1 MTHLSFSPF
10 FARTVTALALFRT
23 ITPHFVLLRNA
34 FETLEDG
41 LDSILKRSLRALRT
55 TRTYSEEDEDDE
67 EEELLLI
74 KHSADSIAALRAME
88 YRRGRRALVKDKFA
102 KKLAGKAAYARAK
115 LKLPIGD
122 NGRIAIRTKFFDET
136 IRMAMYENPTHVNW
150 QIVLIGSG
158 MDARCYRMENP
169 HGLIKTVFEID
180 HESVLKRKRE
190 LLKEWPHCGPRVILA
205 EERVEV
211 FADIMK
217 DDWMRKLREKGFDHT
232 RPTVWMLEG
241 LLYYLTPEFASAV
254 VRECADASARGSY
267 IVASCVNNSSLYRA
281 ISNSSSAYNDLENQ
295 MTPMRDRLTY
305 NNDDMSPLASS
316 SYSPPY
322 YLHTSGIDYS
332 NDPHHRNEDKNSK
345 KKKTKDKKSKKN
357 QTTARQTWKSA
368 IDTPELYFP
377 ARGWERVTAYQLGD
391 DGCDYGRWTGKR
403 PTARPPTWKTDL
415 EPRSFYVRAVKGG
428 YTHQELAPKIP
439 EKSSY
444 VAFQDDS
451 YSSKILRADFEE
463 DFLDHN
469 NNDDNNNDNNKK
481 EESFSFLDEDES
493 GFVLTPS
500 AITMRTPRTSYTKA
514 DIDKILAPDDEIDD
528 DEARIKSVGQ
538 SAMAD
543 FEVKLNDVITEF
555 D

>member
-1 MTHLSFSPF
+1 MRHFLLTRCVLFYSLVLAS
-10 FARTVTALALFRT
+10 ATVVSDA
-23 ITPHFVLLRNA
+23 HFV
-34 FETLEDG
+34 
-41 LDSILKRSLRALRT
+41 
-55 TRTYSEEDEDDE
+55 
-67 EEELLLI
+67 
-74 KHSADSIAALRAME
+74 
-88 YRRGRRALVKDKFA
+88 
-102 KKLAGKAAYARAK
+102 GKAAYAKAK

-150 QIVLIGSG
+150 QIVLLGSG
-158 MDARCYRMENP
+158 MDTRCYRMENP

-180 HESVLKRKRE
+180 HESVLKRKRK

-305 NNDDMSPLASS
+305 NNDDMRPLASS

-345 KKKTKDKKSKKN
+345 KKKKTKDKKSKKN
-357 QTTARQTWKSA
+357 QMTARQTWKSA

-444 VAFQDDS
+444 VAFRDDS

-469 NNDDNNNDNNKK
+469 NNGDNNDNNKK

-500 AITMRTPRTSYTKA
+500 ASTMRTPRTSYTKA

-538 SAMAD
+538 LAMAD